1 MKFTA
6 RPKSLRAAGGTS
18 GCTGTVGA
26 APAPGAPPG
35 TDAVPPVAAP
45 AGRAGVGAAGGGGE
59 AGVARAGAGG
69 GGAAGWGRV
78 RGEPQAASSA
88 SAARATTSAAS
99 AGATGAGLHRDRL
112 FQARDDI
119 LRQLRLAVTRR
130 LQARQR
136 LEALAHPLVVDP
148 ILGARGVQ
156 LVRLDRFL
164 LERKHLLL
172 EERIVFLERI
182 ALELR
187 RPLRGHDVLRERAV
201 ELRHLVVRGGGH
213 LGDLIS
219 GGALVA
225 VHRSLERIALDD
237 ETLLQRRAQPH
248 RPKRITRRLRERQ
261 LRLRGEIVGALG
273 ALRSRLAVDADNLLV
288 PAIAPGG
295 IAALGGV
302 VRETLARFLGVA
314 DRRRVRADELL
325 EHAHRAGAVAGLG
338 VEVGGLHQRLALHG
352 VSLGGVCGDALEL
365 RGGLGRPVGF
375 RVGHREL
382 AGDLRLQ
389 LVLRELA
396 AEILE
401 HADGA
406 VPLLEGEK
414 PRGGVVLGVDA
425 GLRLGRHSRD
435 AQEILHR
442 AAGIARL
449 LLRFALLV
457 YAGGEPLGEIRA
469 ELVVLAGES
478 ARLQECRLRL
488 VVLALIEVRLR
499 NDRPGDALLGEIDR
513 RLPRQDRLGHADG
526 ARPVAR
532 GEYLLGRAGEDTG
545 AVGMLGEG
553 LRELD
558 PRVGGALVPRLLLRA
573 GEPLLS
579 LLVGRERRVGGG
591 RRLVVARIAVGGA
604 LVLGRGS
611 PELVALEQRLRQQVV
626 GRGGVRILRE
636 RLQVVAVPARRLLKV
651 RDALGLLG
659 ARVKEGGDVLQ
670 VRLEL
675 LHLARVVGAAA
686 GLPVRRVEVVAL
698 DELVLAVEDQLTEA
712 ALGVRL
718 DRRHR
723 EVRRLIG
730 VGIARDISAVD
741 ARGVLVALLV
751 DVQVAEPRIEH
762 PAVGALADLLHILLE
777 RGGAVVVGKSDAHH
791 PERVLDQLAIGALE
805 RLERL
810 RFAARAGAEL
820 LIEHAAEGRQALR
833 RERLLEQRPAAL
845 IETLLVE
852 Q

>member
-1 MKFTA
+1 MEFTA
-6 RPKSLRAAGGTS
+6 RSKSLRAAGGTS

-35 TDAVPPVAAP
+35 TDAVSPVAAP
-45 AGRAGVGAAGGGGE
+45 AGRAGVGAADGGGE

-88 SAARATTSAAS
+88 SAATSATS
-99 AGATGAGLHRDRL
+99 AGATGARLHLGRL

-136 LEALAHPLVVDP
+136 LEALTHPLVVDP

-237 ETLLQRRAQPH
+237 QTLLQRRGQPH

-273 ALRSRLAVDADNLLV
+273 ALRSRLAVGADNLLV

-352 VSLGGVCGDALEL
+352 VSLGGACGDALEL
-365 RGGLGRPVGF
+365 RGGLARPVGF

-449 LLRFALLV
+449 LLRFAFLV
-457 YAGGEPLGEIRA
+457 YTGGEPLGEIRA
-469 ELVVLAGES
+469 ELVVLAGER

-513 RLPRQDRLGHADG
+513 GLPRQDRLGHADG
-526 ARPVAR
+526 APPVAR
-532 GEYLLGRAGEDTG
+532 GEYLLGRRGEDTG

-558 PRVGGALVPRLLLRA
+558 PRV
-573 GEPLLS
+573 
-579 LLVGRERRVGGG
+579 
-591 RRLVVARIAVGGA
+591 
-604 LVLGRGS
+604 
-611 PELVALEQRLRQQVV
+611 
-626 GRGGVRILRE
+626 
-636 RLQVVAVPARRLLKV
+636 
-651 RDALGLLG
+651 
-659 ARVKEGGDVLQ
+659 GGDVLQ

-698 DELVLAVEDQLTEA
+698 DELVLAVEHQLTES

-723 EVRRLIG
+723 EVRRLIA
-730 VGIARDISAVD
+730 VGIARNISAVD

-751 DVQVAEPRIEH
+751 DVQVTEPRIEH
-762 PAVGALADLLHILLE
+762 PAVGALADLLHILFE
-777 RGGAVVVGKSDAHH
+777 RGGAVVVGK
-791 PERVLDQLAIGALE
+791 R
-805 RLERL
+805 
-810 RFAARAGAEL
+810 
-820 LIEHAAEGRQALR
+820 
-833 RERLLEQRPAAL
+833 
-845 IETLLVE
+845 
-852 Q
+852 

>member
-59 AGVARAGAGG
+59 AGVARAGAGAGG

-78 RGEPQAASSA
+78 RGEPQDASSA
-88 SAARATTSAAS
+88 SAATSATSAA
-99 AGATGAGLHRDRL
+99 ATGARLHPGRL

-136 LEALAHPLVVDP
+136 LEALTHPLVVDP

-164 LERKHLLL
+164 LERKYLLL

-187 RPLRGHDVLRERAV
+187 RPLRGHDVLRARAV

-225 VHRSLERIALDD
+225 VHGSLERTALDD
-237 ETLLQRRAQPH
+237 ETLLPRRGQPH
-248 RPKRITRRLRERQ
+248 RPKRITRRLRERR

-314 DRRRVRADELL
+314 ERHRVRVDELL
-325 EHAHRAGAVAGLG
+325 EHAHRAAAVAGLG
-338 VEVGGLHQRLALHG
+338 VEVGGLHQRLALNG
-352 VSLGGVCGDALEL
+352 VSLGGVCGNALEL
-365 RGGLGRPVGF
+365 RGGLARPVGF

-396 AEILE
+396 AEIFE

-406 VPLLEGEK
+406 IPLLEGEK

-457 YAGGEPLGEIRA
+457 YAGGEPLGEFRA
-469 ELVVLAGES
+469 ELVVLPGYT

-513 RLPRQDRLGHADG
+513 
-526 ARPVAR
+526 
-532 GEYLLGRAGEDTG
+532 TI
-545 AVGMLGEG
+545 
-553 LRELD
+553 
-558 PRVGGALVPRLLLRA
+558 
-573 GEPLLS
+573 
-579 LLVGRERRVGGG
+579 
-591 RRLVVARIAVGGA
+591 IAQ
-604 LVLGRGS
+604 S
-611 PELVALEQRLRQQVV
+611 
-626 GRGGVRILRE
+626 
-636 RLQVVAVPARRLLKV
+636 
-651 RDALGLLG
+651 
-659 ARVKEGGDVLQ
+659 
-670 VRLEL
+670 
-675 LHLARVVGAAA
+675 H
-686 GLPVRRVEVVAL
+686 
-698 DELVLAVEDQLTEA
+698 
-712 ALGVRL
+712 L
-718 DRRHR
+718 DRKST
-723 EVRRLIG
+723 RLNSSHMS
-730 VGIARDISAVD
+730 ISYAVFC
-741 ARGVLVALLV
+741 
-751 DVQVAEPRIEH
+751 
-762 PAVGALADLLHILLE
+762 LE
-777 RGGAVVVGKSDAHH
+777 K
-791 PERVLDQLAIGALE
+791 
-805 RLERL
+805 
-810 RFAARAGAEL
+810 
-820 LIEHAAEGRQALR
+820 
-833 RERLLEQRPAAL
+833 
-845 IETLLVE
+845 ET
-852 Q
+852 QTR

>member
-1 MKFTA
+1 MEFTA
-6 RPKSLRAAGGTS
+6 RSKSLRAAGGTS
-18 GCTGTVGA
+18 GCPGTVGA

-35 TDAVPPVAAP
+35 TDPVPPVAAP
-45 AGRAGVGAAGGGGE
+45 AGRACVGAAGGGGE
-59 AGVARAGAGG
+59 AGVARAGAEG

-88 SAARATTSAAS
+88 SAATSATS
-99 AGATGAGLHRDRL
+99 AGARLHPGRL

-136 LEALAHPLVVDP
+136 LEALTHPLVVDP

-164 LERKHLLL
+164 LERKYLLL

-237 ETLLQRRAQPH
+237 ETLLQRRGQPH

-273 ALRSRLAVDADNLLV
+273 ALRSRLAVGADNLLV

-314 DRRRVRADELL
+314 ERHRVRVDELL
-325 EHAHRAGAVAGLG
+325 EHAHRAAAVAGLG

-365 RGGLGRPVGF
+365 RGGLARPVGF

-396 AEILE
+396 AEIFE

-406 VPLLEGEK
+406 IPLLEGEK

-469 ELVVLAGES
+469 ELVVLAGET

-513 RLPRQDRLGHADG
+513 RLPRQDRLGHAAG

-558 PRVGGALVPRLLLRA
+558 PRVGGALVPRLLLLA

-604 LVLGRGS
+604 LVLGRGI

-636 RLQVVAVPARRLLKV
+636 PLQIVAVPARR
-651 RDALGLLG
+651 
-659 ARVKEGGDVLQ
+659 
-670 VRLEL
+670 
-675 LHLARVVGAAA
+675 
-686 GLPVRRVEVVAL
+686 P
-698 DELVLAVEDQLTEA
+698 
-712 ALGVRL
+712 
-718 DRRHR
+718 
-723 EVRRLIG
+723 
-730 VGIARDISAVD
+730 
-741 ARGVLVALLV
+741 
-751 DVQVAEPRIEH
+751 
-762 PAVGALADLLHILLE
+762 
-777 RGGAVVVGKSDAHH
+777 
-791 PERVLDQLAIGALE
+791 
-805 RLERL
+805 
-810 RFAARAGAEL
+810 
-820 LIEHAAEGRQALR
+820 
-833 RERLLEQRPAAL
+833 
-845 IETLLVE
+845 
-852 Q
+852 